1 MEAIINKLIEG
12 TQILKEEYISSTKKW
27 AERSYDSYIEKSK
40 WNQEKWCQI
49 FGIQPRVVNEG
60 TPNQFIAFPKGFYN
74 TKESK
79 TYSNAQNE
87 ISKIMRLG
95 KDKYIQKMIEQAEHH
110 YKQSLEKLAYRIKGL
125 EMNFLEMQFITSK
138 IGVNIDTIISDG
150 QQIVK
155 ASTIIAE
162 GPIQRP
168 HYRYLIKSK
177 KNDK

>member
-1 MEAIINKLIEG
+1 MEAIYNKLEVG
-12 TQILKEEYISSTKKW
+12 TQILKEEYLQRTRDWAKK
-27 AERSYDSYIEKSK
+27 SYDSYIEKSK

-110 YKQSLEKLAYRIKGL
+110 YKQSLEKLAYRIKGS
-125 EMNFLEMQFITSK
+125 EMNFLEMQVITSK

-150 QQIVK
+150 TNRIE
-155 ASTIIAE
+155 ASTIIAS

-168 HYRYLIKSK
+168 HYRYLIKTPSK
-177 KNDK
+177 